1 MNLKETFLIL
11 SVVALLIMVVG
22 LTTIVKTL
30 RRHKAIQLDWSGMGF
45 NLTIKGTAL
54 GSSNQRS
61 DT

>member
-1 MNLKETFLIL
+1 MKETFLIL

-30 RRHKAIQLDWSGMGF
+30 RRHKAIQLDWRGMGF

-54 GSSNQRS
+54 GSVNQK
-61 DT
+61 DNT

>member
-1 MNLKETFLIL
+1 MKETFLIL

-30 RRHKAIQLDWSGMGF
+30 RRHKAIQLDWKGMGF

-54 GSSNQRS
+54 EPFNQK
-61 DT
+61 DNT